1 MRGVRTFLVL
11 LVIAAALGGYL
22 YYDSKRG
29 ASTDQKKL
37 EKVFPNL
44 QSEKIDKL
52 TIKSD
57 KGETT
62 TVQKQSGS
70 WHVTQPVA
78 TGADESELSGIT
90 SNLASMEVQRVIDD
104 HPGDV
109 KQYGLD
115 PARVEVTFTSG
126 GKDSRILFGQKTPS
140 GSDMY
145 AKLPDQTRVFLVPS
159 FLDTTLDKSTF
170 DLRDKTILKIDRDKT
185 DRLEIQT
192 ADHTTKLVKQ
202 GSEWKIVSPVDAR
215 ADSAAI
221 EGILGRLNSTP
232 MKAIAAPEA
241 DATALKEYGLDKPEV
256 TVHVG
261 AGSSEAGLAIGKS
274 AAEGTVYAKDLSR
287 PMVFTVEKSL
297 VDDLKKSPDDFR
309 VKDLFDARSFNTTR
323 LDITYKGQT
332 LAFQKDK
339 DVWKQ
344 VAPANKAVDSAK
356 MDALLTALTNT
367 RANSFADSKTAT
379 GLESPELTVSVKYED
394 GQKQEKVS
402 FARKG
407 TDVFARREGDA
418 SAAKLDAGQ
427 LDAIEKAI
435 DAVK

>member
-1 MRGVRTFLVL
+1 MKGLRSFLVL
-11 LVIAAALGGYL
+11 LVVAAALGGYL
-22 YYDSKRG
+22 YYDSKHP
-29 ASTDQKKL
+29 STDQKKQ
-37 EKVFPNL
+37 EKVFPDL
-44 QSEKIDKL
+44 QSEKIDKI
-52 TIKSD
+52 TVKSD

-62 TVQKQSGS
+62 TVQRQSGS
-70 WHVTQPVA
+70 WRMTQPVA
-78 TGADESELSGIT
+78 AGADESELSGIT
-90 SNLASMEVQRVIDD
+90 SNLASLEVQRVIDD
-104 HPGDV
+104 KPGDL
-109 KQYGLD
+109 KQFGLD
-115 PARVEVTFTSG
+115 PARVDVSFTVA
-126 GKDSRILFGQKTPS
+126 GKDRRILLGQKTPS

-145 AKLPDQTRVFLVPS
+145 AKLPDNPRVFLVAS
-159 FLDTTLDKSTF
+159 YVETTLNKSTF

-192 ADHTTKLVKQ
+192 ADHTTKLVRQ
-202 GSEWKIVSPVDAR
+202 GSDWKIAAPIDAR
-215 ADSAAI
+215 ADAGAI
-221 EGILGRLNSTP
+221 DGILGRLNSAP
-232 MKAIAAPEA
+232 MKAITTPEA
-241 DATALKEYGLDKPEV
+241 DAAALKEYGLDKPEV

-261 AGSSEAGLAIGKS
+261 AGSAEAGLAIGKA

-287 PMVFTVEKSL
+287 PMVFTVEKAL

-339 DVWKQ
+339 DTWKQ
-344 VAPANKAVDSAK
+344 VAPANKTVDSAK
-356 MDALLTALTNT
+356 VDALLTALTNT
-367 RANSFADSKTAT
+367 RAGSFADSKTAT
-379 GLESPELTVSVKYED
+379 GLESPELTVAVKYED

-407 TDVFARREGDA
+407 AEVFARREGDT

-435 DAVK
+435 DALK

>member
-1 MRGVRTFLVL
+1 MKGLRSFLVL
-11 LVIAAALGGYL
+11 LVLAAALGGYL
-22 YYDSKRG
+22 YYDSKHE
-29 ASTDQKKL
+29 STDQKKQ
-37 EKVFPNL
+37 EKVFPDL
-44 QSEKIDKL
+44 QSDKIDRI
-52 TIKSD
+52 TVKSD
-57 KGETT
+57 KGDTT
-62 TVQKQSGS
+62 SVQKQSGS
-70 WHVTQPVA
+70 WRVTEPLP

-104 HPGDV
+104 QPGDV

-126 GKDSRILFGQKTPS
+126 GKDRKILLGQKTPS

-145 AKLPDQTRVFLVPS
+145 AKLPDKPRVFVVPS
-159 FLDTTLDKSTF
+159 FLDTTFDKSTF
-170 DLRDKTILKIDRDKT
+170 DLRDKTILKIDREKT
-185 DRLEIQT
+185 DRLDIQT
-192 ADHTTKLVKQ
+192 ADHAVKLVKQ
-202 GSEWKIVSPVDAR
+202 GSEWKIAAPVDAR
-215 ADSAAI
+215 ADFSAI

-232 MKAIAAPEA
+232 MKAITAPEA
-241 DATALKEYGLDKPEV
+241 DAAALKEYGLDKPEI

-261 AGSSEAGLAIGKS
+261 VGSSEAGLAIGKA

-287 PMVFTVEKSL
+287 PMVFTVEKAL

-323 LDITYKGQT
+323 LDVTYKGQT

-339 DVWKQ
+339 DAWKQ
-344 VAPANKAVDSAK
+344 VTPASKAVDSPR
-356 MDALLTALTNT
+356 MDGLLTALTNT

-379 GLESPELTVSVKYED
+379 GLESPELTVTVKYED
-394 GQKQEKVS
+394 GQKKEKVS

-418 SAAKLDAGQ
+418 AAAKLDAGQ

>member
-1 MRGVRTFLVL
+1 MKGLRSFLVL
-11 LVIAAALGGYL
+11 LVIAAALGCYL
-22 YYDSKRG
+22 YYDSKH
-29 ASTDQKKL
+29 ASTDQKKQ
-37 EKVFPNL
+37 EKVFPDL
-44 QSEKIDKL
+44 QADKIDKV
-52 TIKSD
+52 TVKSD

-70 WHVTQPVA
+70 WRLTQPVA
-78 TGADESELSGIT
+78 TGADGSELSGIT
-90 SNLASMEVQRVIDD
+90 SNLASMEVQRVIDEK
-104 HPGDV
+104 PSDV

-115 PARVEVTFTSG
+115 PARIDVAFTSG
-126 GKDSRILFGQKTPS
+126 GKERRILLGQKTPS

-145 AKLPDQTRVFLVPS
+145 AKLPANPRVFLVPS
-159 FLDTTLDKSTF
+159 FLDTTFNKSTF
-170 DLRDKTILKIDRDKT
+170 ALRDKTILKIDRDKA

-192 ADHTTKLVKQ
+192 ADRTVKMAKQ
-202 GSEWKIVSPVDAR
+202 GSDWKISAPMDAR
-215 ADSAAI
+215 ADFSAI

-232 MKAIAAPEA
+232 MKAIVTPDA
-241 DATALKEYGLDKPEV
+241 DAAALKDYGLDKPDI

-261 AGSSEAGLAIGKS
+261 AGSSEAGLAIGKA

-287 PMVFTVEKSL
+287 PMVFTVEKAL
-297 VDDLKKSPDDFR
+297 VDDLKKSPDDLR

-323 LDITYKGQT
+323 LDVTYKGQT

-339 DVWKQ
+339 DAWKQ
-344 VAPANKAVDSAK
+344 VAPASKAVDPGK
-356 MDALLTALTNT
+356 MDALLTALTNV
-367 RANSFADSKTAT
+367 RATSFADAKTAT
-379 GLESPELTVSVKYED
+379 GLESAELTVTDKYED

-402 FARKG
+402 FGRKG

-427 LDAIEKAI
+427 LDAIEKAL

>member
-1 MRGVRTFLVL
+1 MKGVRSFLVL
-11 LVIAAALGGYL
+11 LVVAAALGGYL
-22 YYDSKRG
+22 YYDSKH
-29 ASTDQKKL
+29 ASTEQKKQ
-37 EKVFPNL
+37 EKVFPDV
-44 QSEKIDKL
+44 QPDKIDSI
-52 TIKSD
+52 TVKSD
-57 KGETT
+57 KGDTT
-62 TVQKQSGS
+62 TVQKQSAG
-70 WHVTQPVA
+70 WRMTRPLA

-104 HPGDV
+104 TPADV

-115 PARVEVTFTSG
+115 PARIEVTFTSA
-126 GKDSRILFGQKTPS
+126 GKDRRVLLGQKTPS
-140 GSDMY
+140 GADVY
-145 AKLPDQTRVFLVPS
+145 AKVPDKPRVFLVPS
-159 FLDTTLDKSTF
+159 FLDTTFNKSTF

-202 GSEWKIVSPVDAR
+202 GSEWKIATPVDAR
-215 ADSAAI
+215 ADFGAI

-232 MKAIAAPEA
+232 MKAITAQEA
-241 DATALKEYGLDKPEV
+241 DAAALKEYGLDKPEV

-261 AGSSEAGLAIGKS
+261 TGSSEAGLAIGKA

-287 PMVFTVEKSL
+287 PMVFTVEKTL

-323 LDITYKGQT
+323 LDVTYKGQT

-339 DVWKQ
+339 DAWKQ
-344 VAPANKAVDSAK
+344 ATPVNKPADAAK

-367 RANSFADSKTAT
+367 RANGFVDGKTPT
-379 GLESPELTVSVKYED
+379 GLESPELTISVAYED
-394 GQKQEKVS
+394 GQKHEKVA

-418 SAAKLDAGQ
+418 GAAKLDAGQ
-427 LDAIEKAI
+427 LDAIEKAL

>member
-1 MRGVRTFLVL
+1 MKGLSSFLVL
-11 LVIAAALGGYL
+11 LVVAAALGGYL
-22 YYDSKRG
+22 YYDSKHE
-29 ASTDQKKL
+29 STDQKKL
-37 EKVFPNL
+37 EKVFSDL
-44 QSEKIDKL
+44 QSDKIERI
-52 TIKSD
+52 TVKSD
-57 KGETT
+57 RGDTT

-70 WHVTQPVA
+70 WRVTAPLA
-78 TGADESELSGIT
+78 AGADESELSGMT

-104 HPGDV
+104 KPGDV

-115 PARVEVTFTSG
+115 PARVELTFTSG
-126 GKDSRILFGQKTPS
+126 GKDHRILLGQKTPS

-145 AKLPDQTRVFLVPS
+145 AKLPDKPRVFVVPS
-159 FLDTTLDKSTF
+159 FLDTTFDKSTF
-170 DLRDKTILKIDRDKT
+170 DLRDKTILKIDREKT

-192 ADHTTKLVKQ
+192 GDHAVKLVKQ
-202 GSEWKIVSPVDAR
+202 GSDWKIAAPVDAR
-215 ADSAAI
+215 ADFSAI

-232 MKAIAAPEA
+232 MKAITTPEA
-241 DATALKEYGLDKPEV
+241 DAAGLKGYGLDKPEI
-256 TVHVG
+256 TVHIG
-261 AGSSEAGLAIGKS
+261 AGSSEAGLAIGKA

-287 PMVFTVEKSL
+287 PMVFTVEKAL

-323 LDITYKGQT
+323 LDVTYKGQT

-339 DVWKQ
+339 DAWKQ
-344 VAPANKAVDSAK
+344 VAPANKAVDSPK

-367 RANSFADSKTAT
+367 RANSFADGKTAT
-379 GLESPELTVSVKYED
+379 GLESPELAVAVKYED

-402 FARKG
+402 FSRKG

-418 SAAKLDAGQ
+418 SAARLDAGQ